1 MVPDFNQIQPPFL
14 MDEYSQEKEQLALA
28 GSPFQQAEHH
38 VEQYQHPDLANEET
52 EDAEEAEDGED
63 AKDAEECEDA
73 EENNENDANV
83 RSLADHAAT
92 SPVQNQVQ

>member
-14 MDEYSQEKEQLALA
+14 MDEQSQEKEQLALA

-38 VEQYQHPDLANEET
+38 VEQYQRPDFANEET
-52 EDAEEAEDGED
+52 EDAEDAEDG
-63 AKDAEECEDA
+63 EDA